1 MAFMST
7 SDVRLVGVII
17 LLGGFG
23 SLFVVGRRRPR
34 SWSVAAVGAVVST
47 WGAILLWKS
56 AVTVVDGPD
65 GFRSL
70 SDMMS
75 STFDSWLWVVV
86 FGVVS
91 GLVWTGV
98 VAALAR
104 RVPPLWTSIAI
115 FGGAFAAAMSAGF
128 LDSSI

>member
-1 MAFMST
+1 MAFIST

-17 LLGGFG
+17 LLAGFG
-23 SLFVVGRRRPR
+23 FLFIVGRRRSR
-34 SWSVAAVGAVVST
+34 SLSVAAVGAVVST
-47 WGAILLWKS
+47 WGAILVWKS
-56 AVTVVDGPD
+56 GVTVVDGPD

-70 SDMMS
+70 SEMMT

-86 FGVVS
+86 FGVIS
-91 GLVWTGV
+91 GLVWNVV
-98 VAALAR
+98 VAALVR

-115 FGGAFAAAMSAGF
+115 FGGAFVAAVSAGL